1 MAIKKVKGG
10 YQADYRDDR
19 GVRIRKTYRL
29 RTDADRFIREQKDAI
44 DNGIYISPRQS
55 PTFEE
60 MAELWYREKTLG
72 VGCKR
77 VPRPAT
83 LSAWRIHLDRH
94 LIPKL
99 GKKTLDRIDTPVM
112 EQTRDDLKK
121 GNEETNGVSPQT
133 ANKILNTATSIFKL
147 AIKKKRTRENPAAN
161 TDRLGLDDGEI
172 VKGEGRKGSE
182 ALSED
187 AVLSP
192 DEISRLIAVTEADL
206 SGTLVLT
213 AIFTGARH
221 DELLALKWGAIDL
234 EAGKIW
240 IRESL
245 TWARLKGEQFTERW
259 RFYPP
264 KTKAGLRQLTAPPE
278 LVARLRP
285 WKLKCPP
292 SKLDLVFPTPDGKPI
307 QRHHT
312 LRCGLHPLLR
322 RAGLR
327 TVDMHSLRHSF
338 ASMLIMDGAPVTEVS
353 ALLGHSNPTTTLSIY
368 SHWFKGVE
376 TGAVA
381 KMARSLMGKKLENA
395 ASSG

>member
-1 MAIKKVKGG
+1 MAIKKLKSGW
-10 YQADYRDDR
+10 QADYRDDR

-29 RTDADRFIREQKDAI
+29 RADADRFIREQKDAI
-44 DNGIYISPRQS
+44 DNGTYISPRQS

-60 MAELWYREKTLG
+60 MAELWYQQKTSG

-77 VPRPAT
+77 VPRPST

-99 GKKTLDRIDTPVM
+99 GEKTLDRIGTDLD
-112 EQTRDDLKK
+112 QLRDELQGGDEEVK
-121 GNEETNGVSPQT
+121 GLLPQT
-133 ANKILNTATSIFKL
+133 VNKVLVTATSIFKL
-147 AIKKKRTRENPAAN
+147 AIEKKRTRENPAAN
-161 TDRLGLDDGEI
+161 TKRLGLDDGEI
-172 VKGEGRKGSE
+172 TEGNERKGNE
-182 ALSED
+182 ALRED
-187 AVLSP
+187 DVLSP
-192 DEISRLIAVTEADL
+192 DEISRLIAVTESDIY
-206 SGTLVLT
+206 GTLVLT

-234 EAGKIW
+234 EAASLW
-240 IRESL
+240 IRESI
-245 TWARLKGEQFTERW
+245 TWSRLKGETFTERW

-264 KTKAGLRQLTAPPE
+264 KTKAGVRQLDDLPSE
-278 LVARLRP
+278 LIARLKR

-292 SKLDLVFPTPDGKPI
+292 SKLDLVFPTPDGTPI

-327 TVDMHSLRHSF
+327 TVNMHSLRHSF
-338 ASMLIMDGAPVTEVS
+338 ASMLIMEGSPVTEVS

-368 SHWFKGVE
+368 SHWFKGVK

-381 KMARSLMGKKLENA
+381 NLARKLMERKLEKVG
-395 ASSG
+395 S

>member
-1 MAIKKVKGG
+1 MAIKKLKNGW
-10 YQADYRDDR
+10 QADYRDNR

-29 RTDADRFIREQKDAI
+29 RGDADRFIREQKDAI
-44 DNGIYISPRQS
+44 DNGTYISPRQS

-77 VPRPAT
+77 VPRPST
-83 LSAWRIHLDRH
+83 LAAWRIHLDRH
-94 LIPKL
+94 LISKL
-99 GKKTLDRIDTPVM
+99 GKKTLDRINKSVM
-112 EQTRDDLKK
+112 EQTRDQLRNGDED
-121 GNEETNGVSPQT
+121 NSGVSPQT
-133 ANKILNTATSIFKL
+133 VNKILNTATSIFNL
-147 AIKKKRTRENPAAN
+147 AIDKDRTSANPAAK
-161 TDRLGLDDGEI
+161 TARLGLGDGEI
-172 VKGEGRKGSE
+172 VEGKKREARE
-182 ALSED
+182 ALRED
-187 AVLSP
+187 DVLSP
-192 DEISRLIAVTEADL
+192 DEISRLIAVTESDL
-206 SGTLVLT
+206 YGTLVLT

-264 KTKAGLRQLTAPPE
+264 KTKAGVRKLDAPPE
-278 LVARLRP
+278 LVARFRR

-292 SKLDLVFPTPDGKPI
+292 SKLDLVFPTPDGNPI

-327 TVDMHSLRHSF
+327 QVNMHSLRHSF
-338 ASMLIMDGAPVTEVS
+338 ASMLIMDGAHVTEVS
-353 ALLGHSNPTTTLSIY
+353 ALMGHSNPTTTLSIY
-368 SHWFKGVE
+368 SHWFKDVQ

-381 KMARSLMGKKLENA
+381 NLARSLMNRKLQNVG
-395 ASSG
+395 S

>member
-1 MAIKKVKGG
+1 MAIKKLNTGLW
-10 YQADYRDDR
+10 QADWRGPD
-19 GVRIRKTYRL
+19 GVRVRKSFRL
-29 RTDADRFIREQKDAI
+29 KADADKHARQVKDSI
-44 DNGIYISPRQS
+44 DNHEYVTPKRAL
-55 PTFEE
+55 TFGEVTEE
-60 MAELWYREKTLG
+60 WFKQKTLG
-72 VGCKR
+72 IGCKR
-77 VPRPAT
+77 VPRPST
-83 LSAWRIHLDRH
+83 LAAWRIHLDRH

-99 GKKTLDRIDTPVM
+99 GKKTLDRIDVTVM
-112 EQTRDDLKK
+112 EQLRDQLR
-121 GNEETNGVSPQT
+121 NGDEDNKALSPQT
-133 ANKILNTATSIFKL
+133 TNKILNTATSIFRV
-147 AIKKKRTRENPAAN
+147 AIKKKWTRVNPAAN
-161 TDRLGLDDGEI
+161 TDRLGTSDGEI
-172 VKGEGRKGSE
+172 VEGEERNSSE
-182 ALSED
+182 PLSEND
-187 AVLSP
+187 VLSP

-206 SGTLVLT
+206 YGTFVLA

-245 TWARLKGEQFTERW
+245 TWARLKGETFTERW

-264 KTKAGLRQLTAPPE
+264 KTKAGVRQLDDLPPE
-278 LVARLRP
+278 LIARLKR

-292 SKLDLVFPTPDGKPI
+292 SRLDLVFPTPDGTPI

-322 RAGLR
+322 RAELR

-338 ASMLIMDGAPVTEVS
+338 ASMLIMEGSPVTEVS

-368 SHWFKGVE
+368 SHWFKGVK

-381 KMARSLMGKKLENA
+381 NLARKLMERKLKNVG
-395 ASSG
+395 S